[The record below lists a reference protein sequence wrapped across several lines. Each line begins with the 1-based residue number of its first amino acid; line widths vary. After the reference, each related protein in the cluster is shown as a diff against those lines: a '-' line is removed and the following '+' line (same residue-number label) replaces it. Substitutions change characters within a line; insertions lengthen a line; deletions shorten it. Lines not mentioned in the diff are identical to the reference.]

1 MSRTKIQTFRLSLR
15 IVLYDFD
22 GPCLIRLLQ
31 GICHPHCNLK
41 AVYQLDQPYLL
52 TMIRLKITLF
62 KTSTDIVRT
71 STSMV

>member
-15 IVLYDFD
+15 IGLYDFD
-22 GPCLIRLLQ
+22 GPCLNHLLQ
-31 GICHPHCNLK
+31 RICHPHCNLK